1 MVGNKPIKSFK
12 AGAIYGSIFENESK
26 FNGVESKSYKVIV
39 KKMYKDSKGE
49 WSSTYSFSGFTE
61 LPKVMLVLKKCYE
74 FLAMNMMKENNASN
88 ESEVSREHYEK
99 SELSY

>member
-12 AGAIYGSIFENESK
+12 AGAIYASIFENDVK
-26 FNGVESKSYKVIV
+26 FNGADSKTYKVIV

-61 LPKVMLVLKKCYE
+61 TPKVMLLLKKCYE
-74 FLAMNMMKENNASN
+74 FLAMNMMKEN
-88 ESEVSREHYEK
+88 SEGYGVERSHEDYQK
-99 SELSY
+99 

>member
-1 MVGNKPIKSFK
+1 MEGNKPIKNFK
-12 AGAIYGSIFENESK
+12 AGAIYGSIFENDSK

-74 FLAMNMMKENNASN
+74 FLAMNMMKENNSSPN
-88 ESEVSREHYEK
+88 VENNDEDYP
-99 SELSY
+99 

>member
-12 AGAIYGSIFENESK
+12 AGAIYASIFENDVK
-26 FNGVESKSYKVIV
+26 FNGADSKTYKVIV

-61 LPKVMLVLKKCYE
+61 LPKVMLVLEKCYE
-74 FLAMNMMKENNASN
+74 YLAMNNMKENNQNISTESSN
-88 ESEVSREHYEK
+88 DNYQ
-99 SELSY
+99 